1 MVPKQRL
8 DLDVGSTLD
17 DRRLTAQHVLSV
29 VGRTSPTGADVTG
42 QVGGNMAELAGMVN
56 DRGRENDA
64 VFAEITAGSSP
75 AIQELARAVRN
86 LIYDILPQTIE
97 VVWPR
102 QGSVGWGTGVKKF
115 TEQFAYLMPFK
126 GHITLGFYHGGEL
139 SDPHGLLP
147 ATGGRQVGGKLTM
160 RSLRIISLE
169 QVRDPALRELIK
181 AATVTGI
188 PPIRN

>member
-1 MVPKQRL
+1 
-8 DLDVGSTLD
+8 
-17 DRRLTAQHVLSV
+17 
-29 VGRTSPTGADVTG
+29 
-42 QVGGNMAELAGMVN
+42 MAEPAGRVN

-64 VFAEITAGSSP
+64 SFAEIIAESP
-75 AIQELARAVRN
+75 AAIQELARAVRD
-86 LIYDILPQTIE
+86 LIYDVLPQTVE

-126 GHITLGFYHGGEL
+126 GHVTLGFYHGGEL
-139 SDPHGLLP
+139 PDPRGLLP
-147 ATGGRQVGGKLTM
+147 EAGGRQVGGTLTM
-160 RSLRIISLE
+160 RSLRITSLG
-169 QVRDPALRELIK
+169 QVRDPALRALIE

>member
-1 MVPKQRL
+1 M
-8 DLDVGSTLD
+8 
-17 DRRLTAQHVLSV
+17 AQPP
-29 VGRTSPTGADVTG
+29 GR
-42 QVGGNMAELAGMVN
+42 VN
-56 DRGRENDA
+56 DRGRENDG
-64 VFAEITAGSSP
+64 VFAEIIAGSSP

-86 LIYDILPQTIE
+86 LIYDLLPPTIE

-126 GHITLGFYHGGEL
+126 GHITLGFYHGGDL
-139 SDPHGLLP
+139 PDPHELLP

-160 RSLRIISLE
+160 RSLRITSLE
-169 QVRDPALRELIK
+169 QVHDPALRALIH
-181 AATVTGI
+181 AATMTGI